1 LVLLPDP
8 KIQTSMK
15 KFNLSEELFGLER
28 IAMINLMSKLVLA
41 SIKYGMAPLSV
52 RPEFAPNF

>member
-1 LVLLPDP
+1 
-8 KIQTSMK
+8 MK
-15 KFNLSEELFGLER
+15 KFNLSEEIFGLER

-52 RPEFAPNF
+52 RPEFDPQFLDWIYA